1 MFIFFYLCPYL
12 KSGSKYPYLSGNFFK
27 ADEKLDLIS
36 DKNIASG
43 PSYLTPTNTVSSTT
57 IIARKEIQ
65 IIGYVQPVICF
76 PPDFGDGHVKK
87 RRESSVIGTTD
98 TAHQN
103 D

>member
-1 MFIFFYLCPYL
+1 MFKFLYLCPQL
-12 KSGSKYPYLSGNFFK
+12 KSVSKYPYLSGNFFK
-27 ADEKLDLIS
+27 VDEKSALIS
-36 DKNIASG
+36 DKKIASG

-65 IIGYVQPVICF
+65 IIGQVQPEARF
-76 PPDFGDGHVKK
+76 ASGLGGGHVKK
-87 RRESSVIGTTD
+87 RGELSVIGTTD